1 MMTKTRKKGFGVKL
15 SKSKTLLLLIVVLLI
30 GVCIGLVINDI
41 PFLSFDTKIDISSI
55 IATLGLVAT
64 IFIMPF
70 IIEARKDNL
79 SGTKSMAIIDLN
91 TLCDYIDD
99 LRVLYKHLLSKDDTL
114 SEADYVIVISTFKQI
129 SSLLTTL
136 SNEFKRR
143 NILQSFELE
152 IKANLYQQTYE
163 KCTENLLTGKKLNNK
178 EIQEGLVELNNLFNE
193 IKKYRYKLYE

>member
-1 MMTKTRKKGFGVKL
+1 MKTRKKGFGMKL
-15 SKSKTLLLLIVVLLI
+15 SKSKTLLLLVVVLLI
-30 GVCIGLVINDI
+30 GVGIGVGINDI

-79 SGTKSMAIIDLN
+79 SGTKSMAIIDLD
-91 TLCDYIDD
+91 TLCNYIDN
-99 LRVLYKHLLSKDDTL
+99 LRVLYKQLLSKNDTL
-114 SEADYVIVISTFKQI
+114 SEADYAIIISTFKQI

-152 IKANLYQQTYE
+152 IKANLYQKTYE
-163 KCTENLLTGKKLNNK
+163 KCTENLLTGKELDKK
-178 EIQEGLVELNNLFNE
+178 DIQEGLVELNNLFNE